1 MDTLAVPVK
10 GPVGGANETLAVYAI
25 NSFIVLFQDS
35 DQLTLDMKK
44 KKTTTTAA
52 IHSIF
57 FLSFF
62 LFSFSS
68 GGGEHNK
75 GRVTPCN
82 GIQDS
87 LGFWIP
93 RPKFRIPGTG
103 FQTVS
108 EIWILDSNL

>member
-1 MDTLAVPVK
+1 MQLIHLLFSFKTK
-10 GPVGGANETLAVYAI
+10 I
-25 NSFIVLFQDS
+25 NLPW
-35 DQLTLDMKK
+35 TWKK
-44 KKTTTTAA
+44 KQQQQQQQYTA
-52 IHSIF
+52 SF
-57 FLSFF
+57 SFLSFF
-62 LFSFSS
+62 LFSIGS

-75 GRVTPCN
+75 GRVTPWN

-93 RPKFRIPGTG
+93 RPKFRIPGTE

>member
-1 MDTLAVPVK
+1 MAVPVK

-44 KKTTTTAA
+44 KIQQQQQQYTA
-52 IHSIF
+52 SF
-57 FLSFF
+57 SFLSFF
-62 LFSFSS
+62 FPL
-68 GGGEHNK
+68 
-75 GRVTPCN
+75 VTAVGNTIREESPHVTESN
-82 GIQDS
+82 PS